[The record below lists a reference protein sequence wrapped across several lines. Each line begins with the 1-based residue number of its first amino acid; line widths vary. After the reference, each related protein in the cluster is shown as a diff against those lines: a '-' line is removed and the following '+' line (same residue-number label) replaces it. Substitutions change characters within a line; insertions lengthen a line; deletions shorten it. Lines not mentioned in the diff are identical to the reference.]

1 MGHILSVNKLCWPT
15 DVYVLCKVPF
25 FSYYMGEVTTEHT
38 GFIALIIYYIVL
50 VGLDIDEY
58 IYILY
63 IEI

>member
-1 MGHILSVNKLCWPT
+1 MGYILFVNKFCWLI
-15 DVYVLCKVPF
+15 DVYVFCKVF
-25 FSYYMGEVTTEHT
+25 FFLYYMGEVIIEYT
-38 GFIALIIYYIVL
+38 GFIVLIIYYIVL